1 MIKLTTT
8 QTVTINDLG
17 KITFTHP
24 VVDYVLTDMFTPEQ
38 IRDSVDTQ
46 AAVTAGHIVL
56 TDDNNTVIAD
66 VKDQPT
72 IVINVDGTLAS
83 NSDTIIP
90 SQKAIKTYADT
101 KVPNTRTVNSKA
113 LSANVTL
120 TTADI
125 ADSTD
130 KRYCTDA
137 QKTVIG
143 NTSGTNSG
151 NETTTTIGTL
161 INGATAKNPPIDAD
175 MIGLMDSIDNTLK
188 KLSWVDIKATLKT
201 YFDGLYSVVTTK
213 GDLFSYS
220 TAATRLGVGTA
231 GQDLTPNTAEATGL
245 KWVSPV
251 FVNTNPVDPS
261 TTSSTTGVMMGLAVA
276 FTPTKSGKILMIVSG
291 DVDNATNNR
300 GSTFQMRYGTGTAPI
315 NGAALTGTTAGGLKN
330 FFQNN
335 ASVRVPFSLNSAPT
349 LTVGTTYWLD
359 ISLASVTGGTSRV
372 RNLTVSIIEQ

>member
-1 MIKLTTT
+1 
-8 QTVTINDLG
+8 
-17 KITFTHP
+17 
-24 VVDYVLTDMFTPEQ
+24 MFTPEQ
-38 IRDSVDTQ
+38 IRDSVNIQ
-46 AAVTAGHIVL
+46 SAITAGHIVL
-56 TDDNNTVIAD
+56 TDENNSVIVD
-66 VKDQPT
+66 IKQQPT
-72 IVINVDGTLAS
+72 IVINTDGTFAD

-101 KVPNTRTVNSKA
+101 KVPNTRTVNSKP
-113 LSANVTL
+113 LSSNVTL
-120 TTADI
+120 TTADV
-125 ADSTD
+125 ADSAN

-137 QKTVIG
+137 QKTIIG
-143 NTSGTNSG
+143 DTSGTNSG
-151 NETTTTIGTL
+151 NETTATVGTL
-161 INGATAKNPPIDAD
+161 INSATEKNPPIDAD

-188 KLSWVDIKATLKT
+188 KLSWVNIKATLKT
-201 YFDGLYSVVTTK
+201 YFDGLYYLKTILTTK

-220 TAATRLGVGTA
+220 TTATRLGVGTA

-245 KWVSPV
+245 KWVSTV
-251 FVNTNPVDPS
+251 FVNTNPADPS

-276 FTPTKSGKILMIVSG
+276 FTPTKSGKVLMIVSG
-291 DVDNATNNR
+291 DVDNATINR
-300 GSTFQMRYGTGTAPI
+300 GSTFQIRYGTGSAPA

-359 ISLASVTGGTSRV
+359 ISLASVTSGTSRV